1 MADESIRNDFLDGVQ
16 EIFSTLFNEG
26 KAEEGI
32 LLYPF
37 VEEEDNIYKEHK
49 FKKYKKPITLV
60 SSVSVP
66 EKDGNVDIKAQKRQA
81 IFKVPTKC
89 LSGYG
94 YEMTKSNMA
103 YLRKALIRFKDIFF
117 TIDLIQSRIYV
128 EDTFLLWE
136 FQCTEIFD
144 PDSIKIGAEDSEEVE
159 IIAKESE
166 E

>member
-1 MADESIRNDFLDGVQ
+1 
-16 EIFSTLFNEG
+16 
-26 KAEEGI
+26 
-32 LLYPF
+32 
-37 VEEEDNIYKEHK
+37 
-49 FKKYKKPITLV
+49 
-60 SSVSVP
+60 
-66 EKDGNVDIKAQKRQA
+66 
-81 IFKVPTKC
+81 
-89 LSGYG
+89 
-94 YEMTKSNMA
+94 MTKSNMA

-144 PDSIKIGAEDSEEVE
+144 PDSIKIVTEDSEEVE